1 MYEYVSKILP
11 GSFRRSYK
19 DLMKYCDIKTDH
31 DKLIGFVILFG
42 LELAFGATVFVFSV
56 FTVPFS
62 YMFFVAFVSIYLIFE
77 VAVYFRLLLAA
88 DAKAKVAEK
97 ALPDAL
103 QLMAMNIKAGMTT
116 DKALLLSARPEFGC
130 LEKELNRAGKHIL
143 AGKNTAEALTE
154 MSGRIRSPLLERTID
169 LLVEGMKSGGELAD
183 LLQQTAEGIQ
193 TQETVKEEIQSNV
206 MMYAIFIFFAAGIG
220 APLLYGISTYLV
232 GVLGTQFA
240 QFDTNDIMAG
250 SQVAMM
256 SGHINISK
264 DFLFLFPVVSLIVT
278 SIFGSLII
286 GIVKGG
292 TEKDGIRT
300 IPLLMVVSLTVFILV
315 RSMVA
320 GIMGGMG

>member
-11 GSFRRSYK
+11 EPVRRSYM
-19 DLMKYCDIKTDH
+19 DLMKYCDIKTEH

-42 LELAFGATVFVFSV
+42 LELAFGATVVIFSV
-56 FTVPFS
+56 FNIAFS
-62 YMFFVAFVSIYLIFE
+62 YMFLVAFVAIYLIFE
-77 VAVYFRLLLAA
+77 VAIYFRLLLSA

-97 ALPDAL
+97 SLPDAL
-103 QLMAMNIKAGMTT
+103 QLMAMNVKAGMTT

-143 AGKNTAEALTE
+143 AGKNITEALME
-154 MSGRIRSPLLERTID
+154 MSGRIRSPLLERTIN
-169 LLVEGMKSGGELAD
+169 LLVEGMRSGGELAD

-193 TQETVKEEIQSNV
+193 TQETVKDEIQSNV

-240 QFDTNDIMAG
+240 QFDTSEIMAG
-250 SQVAMM
+250 SQISMM
-256 SGHINISK
+256 SGHMNISLE
-264 DFLFLFPVVSLIVT
+264 FLFLFPIVSLIVT

-292 TEKDGIRT
+292 TEKDGIRI
-300 IPLLMVVSLTVFILV
+300 IPVLLVVSLTVFLLV

-320 GIMGGMG
+320 GIFAGMG